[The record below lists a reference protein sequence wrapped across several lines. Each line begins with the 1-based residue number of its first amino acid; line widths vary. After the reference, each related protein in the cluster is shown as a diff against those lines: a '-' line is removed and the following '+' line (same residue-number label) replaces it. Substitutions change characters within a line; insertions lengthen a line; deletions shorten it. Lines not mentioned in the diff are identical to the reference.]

1 MATLG
6 TIRTRVRTTGLLE
19 TTASFWSDAE
29 LLEHL
34 VEGVKD
40 LWGAIV
46 DLHQEHYATDDAT
59 NVSLAASSN
68 SLTGVPT
75 DVFRVLL
82 IEPRVL
88 TSGTTG
94 AHIRFVPR
102 DYNSPEF
109 EQARAMSAQQPS
121 DGLVIYYTIF
131 GAGAPTGTAP
141 TIKVAP
147 QISSALTL
155 RLVYIPTLASSGY
168 SASTENP
175 IPGEADNA
183 LYAWCM
189 AFARAKERDDRSP
202 DPNWLAVYAT
212 EKQNIITRLT
222 PRQEHEPEYVSGMF
236 EEFY

>member
-29 LLEHL
+29 LLEHI
-34 VEGVKD
+34 VEGIKD
-40 LWGAIV
+40 LWGAII
-46 DLHQEHYATDDAT
+46 DLHQEHFATDDAT
-59 NVSLAASSN
+59 NVSLAANSS
-68 SLTGVPT
+68 SLAGVPA
-75 DVFRVLL
+75 DMFRVLL
-82 IEPRVL
+82 IEPRDM
-88 TSGTTG
+88 TNANS
-94 AHIRFVPR
+94 ARAIRFIPR

-109 EQARAMSAQQPS
+109 EEARSMTAQDPYA
-121 DGLVIYYTIF
+121 GTVIYYAVF
-131 GAGAPTGTAP
+131 GAGAPTGTA

-147 QISSALTL
+147 QINAALTL
-155 RLVYIPTLASSGY
+155 RLVYVPTLAATDMEAGD
-168 SASTENP
+168 ANP

-183 LYAWCM
+183 LFAWCM

-212 EKQNIITRLT
+212 EKQNILTRLT

-236 EEFY
+236 EGML

>member
-6 TIRTRVRTTGLLE
+6 TIRTRVRTVGLLE
-19 TTASFWSDAE
+19 TTASFWTDAE

-46 DLHQEHYATDDAT
+46 DLHQEHFATDDAT
-59 NVSLAASSN
+59 NVSLAANSS
-68 SLTGVPT
+68 SLTGTPA
-75 DVFRVLL
+75 DMFRVLL

-94 AHIRFVPR
+94 AQVQFVPR

-109 EQARAMSAQQPS
+109 AYARALSAQEPT
-121 DGLVIYYTIF
+121 DGLIIYYTIF

-147 QISSALTL
+147 QISSALNL
-155 RLVYIPTLASSGY
+155 RLVYIPTLAATDMEAGD
-168 SASTENP
+168 ANP

-183 LYAWCM
+183 LFAWCM

-212 EKQNIITRLT
+212 EKQNILTRLT
-222 PRQEHEPEYVSGMF
+222 PRQEQEPEYVSGMF